1 MSHILPQTFTYIYIS
16 FAILISHVP
25 NELTVKRL
33 PFDLYKLYF
42 TYSKKMTKDKIN
54 K

>member
-1 MSHILPQTFTYIYIS
+1 MSHILAQTFTYIYTS

-42 TYSKKMTKDKIN
+42 IYSKNNDKR
-54 K
+54 